1 MLQLTMITAAL
12 LAIVNIWIG
21 FRAVQI
27 RVRDKILIG
36 DAGNPSMI
44 ARMRAHSN
52 FSEYVPLPLI
62 LMGLIEM
69 AGGSRTGLIV
79 AGGAFLIA
87 RIAHPL
93 GMDRPVPNILRA
105 GGMLTS
111 VLVTIALA
119 GWALAIAYA

>member
-1 MLQLTMITAAL
+1 MLQITMITTAL

-27 RVRDKILIG
+27 RARDKILIG

-52 FSEYVPLPLI
+52 FSEYVPLAVI

-69 AGGSRTGLIV
+69 AGGARTGLIV
-79 AGGAFLIA
+79 AGGALLIA

-93 GMDRPVPNILRA
+93 GMDRPAPNVFRA